1 MKLRLLQNFKLKT
14 LASLAVGMS
23 LAGCAIASQRP
34 EVTETG
40 ATEPSA
46 SGQNLPE
53 VVATTSVICD
63 LTQQLADETINLN
76 CLVAPGEDPHL
87 YQPLPDDRKAIDR
100 ANLILYGGYDFE
112 PSLIRLIK
120 ATNNQSPKI
129 AVHEVAVPNPI
140 IGKPHDH
147 GHHDE
152 HDEHEHDEH
161 EHDDHEHDEHD
172 DHEHDD
178 HEHDDHSAG
187 ETAPDPHVW
196 HNAENGIRMVEVI
209 SDALK
214 NLSPSHTSLYESN
227 AQQINTELTQLH
239 SWIGDRVATIPPA
252 QRQLVTTHDALGYYV
267 QAYGLKFE
275 GALSGFSTEE
285 AATASR
291 IGELVQEIKSAEVPT
306 IFAESS
312 INPRLI
318 EQVAKE
324 ANVKVYQKKLYAD
337 GLGEAGTQAE
347 TYQKMLKHNTESIV
361 QGLGGQ
367 D

>member
-1 MKLRLLQNFKLKT
+1 MRLRLLQNLKLKT
-14 LASLAVGMS
+14 LASLAIGMS

-34 EVTETG
+34 EATETVVTE
-40 ATEPSA
+40 PPA

-63 LTQQLADETINLN
+63 LTRQLAAETINLN

-87 YQPLPDDRKAIDR
+87 YQPLPEDRKAIDR
-100 ANLILYGGYDFE
+100 ANLILYGGYNFE

-120 ATNNQSPKI
+120 ATKNQAPKI

-140 IGKPHDH
+140 IGQPHSHGDHDH
-147 GHHDE
+147 
-152 HDEHEHDEH
+152 
-161 EHDDHEHDEHD
+161 DHETTEK
-172 DHEHDD
+172 
-178 HEHDDHSAG
+178 HSAG

-209 SDALK
+209 ADALK
-214 NLSPSHTSLYESN
+214 NLSPSDTSLYEIN
-227 AQQINTELTQLH
+227 AAKIKNELTQIH
-239 SWIGDRVATIPPA
+239 RWIGESIATIPPG

-267 QAYGLKFE
+267 QAYGLKFK
-275 GALSGFSTEE
+275 GALSGLSTEE

-291 IGELVQEIKSAEVPT
+291 IGSLVQEIKSSGVPT

-312 INPRLI
+312 VNPRLV
-318 EQVAKE
+318 EQVARE
-324 ANVKVYQKKLYAD
+324 ANVQVSPRRLYAD
-337 GLGEAGTQAE
+337 GLGKPGTEAD
-347 TYQKMLKHNTESIV
+347 TYQKMLKHNTGAIV

-367 D
+367 EQAFQLKQ